1 MCYHSIERERMS
13 MNKRVIILG
22 VIILVAAIVIKLVWS
37 GLRSIKVDN
46 FKPAAVMFVIDSSA
60 SNQKELPEQKKL
72 VKQICNILDPED
84 QIKIIRV
91 SEDAYLIYE
100 GAPFNGTN
108 IEKVMNEFTKYDS
121 KDYGTA
127 YGVGLKKAFNYAVQM
142 KKNGYIPAVVVI
154 GDLENEGSVEKQL
167 NWNTIASEVKEV
179 QGTAPDLAMMFL
191 YAHPSKLDL
200 VKETLYPVLGE
211 DKLIVSPK
219 QNCDKAIRL
228 FLHLLD
234 R

>member
-1 MCYHSIERERMS
+1 MK
-13 MNKRVIILG
+13 KRYIILG
-22 VIILVAAIVIKLVWS
+22 ILAAATVIVLCLIGTMLKH
-37 GLRSIKVDN
+37 IKVDN

-72 VKQICNILDPED
+72 VRQICNTLDPED
-84 QIKIIRV
+84 QVKIIRV

-100 GAPFNGTN
+100 GAPFNGSN

-127 YGVGLKKAFNYAVQM
+127 YGTGLSKAFNYATQM
-142 KKNGYIPAVVVI
+142 KRNGYLPAVVVI
-154 GDLENEGSVEKQL
+154 GDLENEGAAEKQL
-167 NWNTIASEVKEV
+167 NWEKLPNDV
-179 QGTAPDLAMMFL
+179 QKVQQTAPDFAMMFL
-191 YAHPSKLDL
+191 YAHPSKLDK

-211 DKLIVSPK
+211 KKLLISTK
-219 QNCDKAIRL
+219 QNCDKAIRE